1 MPDAVSD
8 VRPTENDDEL
18 LWEDVLELEASV
30 RSARR
35 TAKESRR
42 HLWAV
47 YASTIASSLGLAMS
61 ILLTAFDK
69 FPLGHNHDDDNWLA
83 LATIVLAAGTL
94 CLAFCTYAAYRDAVR
109 LRYLIQDA
117 DGVLHR
123 AKTAL
128 GDDDVEKTPF
138 LASRE
143 AT

>member
-1 MPDAVSD
+1 MPAAAPD
-8 VRPTENDDEL
+8 VRPNENDDEL

-42 HLWAV
+42 HLSVV
-47 YASTIASSLGLAMS
+47 YVSTIASALGLAMS
-61 ILLTAFDK
+61 ILLATSDT
-69 FPLGHNHDDDNWLA
+69 FPLRHNHNDDNWLA

-94 CLAFCTYAAYRDAVR
+94 SLAFGTYAAYRETAR

-117 DGVLHR
+117 DGALHR

-128 GDDDVEKTPF
+128 GDDDVEKAPSLQSHEVT
-138 LASRE
+138 
-143 AT
+143 